1 MPNNTISAILSPAD
15 QEVIFDAIAIMKDKL
30 GFAVGLTQEERK
42 GISRMGDK
50 TRAFVSKAIEVATQN
65 AEIMPR
71 CLDVDEMR
79 KDVELVEALYP
90 IMLAISQLQELIEDT
105 YLLAGSEAYAAARMA
120 YNSARANGKAMGLD
134 AAVEEMGRRYSR
146 RSRKTNQSDS
156 PQS

>member
-1 MPNNTISAILSPAD
+1 MLNNTISASLSTTD
-15 QEVIFDAIAIMKDKL
+15 QEVIFDAIAMMKDKL
-30 GFAVGLTQEERK
+30 DFAVGLTQEERK

-79 KDVELVEALYP
+79 KDIELVDALYP
-90 IMLAISQLQELIEDT
+90 VMLAIAQLQELIEDT

-120 YNSARANGKAMGLD
+120 YNAARVNGKAMGLET
-134 AAVEEMGRRYSR
+134 AVEEMGKRYSR
-146 RSRKTNQSDS
+146 KSRKTQLKAPTN
-156 PQS
+156 